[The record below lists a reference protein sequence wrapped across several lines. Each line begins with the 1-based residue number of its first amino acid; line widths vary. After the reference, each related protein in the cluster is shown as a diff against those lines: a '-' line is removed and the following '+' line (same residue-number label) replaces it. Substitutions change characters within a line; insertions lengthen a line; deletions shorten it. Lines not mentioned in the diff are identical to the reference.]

1 MFNRIIQRV
10 IRIIKLDV
18 PVYNEIEAD
27 EEATQEAWWIVI
39 VTSLLA
45 ALGAGIAASAIPEAR
60 VGFFGPFVASL
71 VSGVIG
77 WLLWSAVTWLIGT
90 RLFQGQATYWELART
105 LGYASAPRILG
116 VLAIIPCLGTI
127 AGLVGA
133 VLSLIAGFFA
143 VREALDLTTEK
154 AIFTILIG
162 WAIVFVL
169 SLLFGNILF

>member
-1 MFNRIIQRV
+1 MLNQIIQRV
-10 IRIIKLDV
+10 IRIIKFDV

-27 EEATQEAWWIVI
+27 ENATREAWLIVI

-45 ALGAGIAASAIPEAR
+45 ALGAGVAATAIPEAGA
-60 VGFFGPFVASL
+60 GFFGPFVASL
-71 VSGVIG
+71 ISGIVG
-77 WLLWSAVTWLIGT
+77 WLLWSLVTWVIGT

-116 VLAIIPCLGTI
+116 VLAVIPCLGVI
-127 AGLVGA
+127 AGIVGA

-162 WAIVFVL
+162 WAVVFVL
-169 SLLFGNILF
+169 SLLLGGLLF